1 MTYLRGRAKSSE
13 RSDTVAKNID
23 SALGVEDGYREAL
36 ARRLT
41 RLSGKAHNIDMI
53 ESYNKLR
60 ILLCGKDARTDALAE
75 SCAMSPQEPVL
86 FGLSEMGIPG
96 LKSKCARLITTGS
109 LTDTT
114 IIEHVVEEVRPDLV
128 IIGPEEPLAAGYADR
143 LEALGV
149 PTFGP
154 VQQLAAIESSKS
166 WARQLLD
173 SYGISGNP
181 EYRLF
186 RSDAGLATYL
196 RELGSFVIKPDGLT
210 GGKGVRVHGDH
221 FTTLEEGLDYARQL
235 LRIDGR
241 VQIEEKLVGEE
252 FSLMTI
258 TDGRTHIHC
267 PPVQDHKRAFDA
279 DKGPNT
285 GGMGSYS
292 CADHS
297 LPFLEDTDL
306 AEAQAINEQVITAL
320 ERETGQ
326 RYRGV
331 LYGGFIA
338 TRQNVRLIEYNC
350 RFGDPEA
357 MNVLPLLQAD
367 FVEIASNAAVG
378 KLAEVA
384 CSFAAQATVCKYVV
398 PAAYPAPS
406 PAGEPILVPRELQ
419 DGQGDVRWYWAAC
432 RQEGQRIVMSGSRAG
447 AVVGIGDTLD
457 EAEQIAE
464 EAVLRV
470 DGNVRHRRDI
480 GTRQL
485 INRRVGHMA
494 ELRGLRV

>member
-1 MTYLRGRAKSSE
+1 LIMSE
-13 RSDTVAKNID
+13 S
-23 SALGVEDGYREAL
+23 
-36 ARRLT
+36 
-41 RLSGKAHNIDMI
+41 
-53 ESYNKLR
+53 KLH
-60 ILLCGKDARTDALAE
+60 ILLAGKDARTDALAAA
-75 SCAMSPQEPVL
+75 CAASPQEPEL
-86 FGLSEMGIPG
+86 FGLCEMAIPG
-96 LKSKCARLITTGS
+96 LVSKCTKLITTRS
-109 LTDTT
+109 LADTT
-114 IIEHVVEEVRPDLV
+114 VIERAVEEARPDLA

-143 LEALGV
+143 LEAMGI

-166 WARQLLD
+166 WARHLLD
-173 SYGISGNP
+173 SYHISGNP

-186 RSDAGLATYL
+186 KSDAGLAAYL

-221 FTTLEEGLDYARQL
+221 FNTLEEGLDYARQL
-235 LRIDGR
+235 LRADGR

-297 LPFLEDTDL
+297 LPFLEGAEL
-306 AEAQAINEQVITAL
+306 AEAQAINEQVINAL
-320 ERETGQ
+320 ERETCQ

-338 TRQNVRLIEYNC
+338 TRENVRLIEYNC

-357 MNVLPLLQAD
+357 MNVLPLLEAD
-367 FVEIASNAAVG
+367 FVEIASKTATG
-378 KLAEVA
+378 KLADVA

-398 PAAYPAPS
+398 PAAYPEPS
-406 PAGEPILVPRELQ
+406 PAGEPILVPQELR
-419 DGQGDVRWYWAAC
+419 DGQGSVRWYWAAC
-432 RQEGQRIVMSGSRAG
+432 RQERERIVMSGSRAG
-447 AVVGIGDTLD
+447 AAVGIGDTLD
-457 EAEQIAE
+457 EAEQLAE

-470 DGNVRHRRDI
+470 GGNVRHRRDI
-480 GTRQL
+480 GRREL
-485 INRRVGHMA
+485 VDRRVEHMA

>member
-1 MTYLRGRAKSSE
+1 MLMTE
-13 RSDTVAKNID
+13 SD
-23 SALGVEDGYREAL
+23 
-36 ARRLT
+36 
-41 RLSGKAHNIDMI
+41 
-53 ESYNKLR
+53 NKPS
-60 ILLCGKDARTDALAE
+60 ILIVGKDARTHALAAA
-75 SCAMSPQEPVL
+75 CAVSPQEPRL
-86 FGLSEMGIPG
+86 FGLSEMAIPG
-96 LKSKCARLITTGS
+96 LASECVKLITTDS
-109 LTDTT
+109 LNDTSV
-114 IIEHVVEEVRPDLV
+114 IGPVVEEAHPDLA

-143 LEALGV
+143 LEAMGI

-173 SYGISGNP
+173 SHGIPGNP
-181 EYRLF
+181 EHRLF
-186 RSDAGLATYL
+186 RSDVGLAAYL

-221 FTTLEEGLDYARQL
+221 FTTLDEGLDYARHL
-235 LRIDGR
+235 LGADGY

-267 PPVQDHKRAFDA
+267 PPVQDHKRAFEA
-279 DKGPNT
+279 DKGLNT

-297 LPFLEDTDL
+297 LPFLDSSDL

-331 LYGGFIA
+331 LYGGFIV
-338 TRQNVRLIEYNC
+338 TRENVRLIEYNC

-357 MNVLPLLQAD
+357 MNILPLLQAD
-367 FVEIASNAAVG
+367 FVEIASKAAVG
-378 KLAEVA
+378 KLAEAA
-384 CSFAAQATVCKYVV
+384 CSFAARATVCKYVV
-398 PAAYPAPS
+398 PAAYPGPS
-406 PAGEPILVPRELQ
+406 PAGEPILVPQDLQ
-419 DGQGDVRWYWAAC
+419 DGRGSVRWYWAAC
-432 RQEGQRIVMSGSRAG
+432 RQEDSRTVMSGSRAG
-447 AVVGIGDTLD
+447 AAVGIGDTLD

-470 DGNVRHRRDI
+470 GGNVRHRRDI
-480 GTRQL
+480 GRREL
-485 INRRVGHMA
+485 ISRRVEHMA
-494 ELRGLRV
+494 ELRGLPV

>member
-1 MTYLRGRAKSSE
+1 MA
-13 RSDTVAKNID
+13 
-23 SALGVEDGYREAL
+23 
-36 ARRLT
+36 
-41 RLSGKAHNIDMI
+41 
-53 ESYNKLR
+53 
-60 ILLCGKDARTDALAE
+60 
-75 SCAMSPQEPVL
+75 
-86 FGLSEMGIPG
+86 IPG
-96 LKSKCARLITTGS
+96 LVAKCTKLIVTSS

-114 IIEHVVEEVRPDLV
+114 VVERVVDELRPDLA

-143 LEALGV
+143 LEAMGV

-154 VQQLAAIESSKS
+154 VRQLAAIESSKS

-173 SYGISGNP
+173 GYDIPGNP

-186 RSDAGLATYL
+186 KSDAGLVAYL
-196 RELGSFVIKPDGLT
+196 RELGSFVVKPDGLT
-210 GGKGVRVHGDH
+210 GGKGVRVQGDH

-235 LRIDGR
+235 LRTEGR

-258 TDGRTHIHC
+258 TDGHAHIHC

-279 DKGPNT
+279 DRGPNT

-306 AEAQAINEQVITAL
+306 AEAQAINERVIAAL

-338 TRQNVRLIEYNC
+338 TRENVRLIEYNC

-357 MNVLPLLQAD
+357 MNILPLLQAD
-367 FVEIASNAAVG
+367 FVEIASKSAAG
-378 KLAEVA
+378 RLSEVA
-384 CSFAAQATVCKYVV
+384 CPFAAQATVCKYVV
-398 PAAYPAPS
+398 PAAYPEPS
-406 PAGEPILVPRELQ
+406 PAGGSIRVPAELEA
-419 DGQGDVRWYWAAC
+419 GQGSVRWYWAAC
-432 RQEGQRIVMSGSRAG
+432 RRDGERVAMSGSRAG
-447 AVVGIGDTLD
+447 AAVGIGDTLD

-464 EAVLRV
+464 EAVRRV
-470 DGNVRHRRDI
+470 GGNVRHRPDI

-485 INRRVGHMA
+485 IDRRVEHMT
-494 ELRGLRV
+494 ELRGIRV